1 MKRISKYF
9 AVQCL
14 WVLLSL
20 TCFSIETSAQNKK
33 EADSFYKAE
42 KYDKAV
48 AQYEALLKKYGSSS
62 VLYYNLGN
70 AYYKTEQIP
79 QAILAYER
87 ALLLDPA
94 NKDARFNLELARQ
107 KTVDKQATSSDMF
120 FVTWWYQLSSL
131 MSPQGWAILGISTFV
146 MMLIGILFYA
156 FFSSLKLRKC
166 GIYGALGLFVICIFS
181 NLFLLTQ
188 WRNLHS
194 RDAAIVMS
202 PAVVVKSSPGEN
214 STDLF
219 LIHAGTR
226 LRILDDSMRE
236 WREVEVEEGK
246 QGWVHLHDIE
256 II

>member
-1 MKRISKYF
+1 
-9 AVQCL
+9 
-14 WVLLSL
+14 
-20 TCFSIETSAQNKK
+20 
-33 EADSFYKAE
+33 
-42 KYDKAV
+42 
-48 AQYEALLKKYGSSS
+48 

-70 AYYKTEQIP
+70 AYYKAEQTP

-87 ALLLDPA
+87 ALLLNPA
-94 NKDARFNLELARQ
+94 DRDARFNLELARQ
-107 KTVDKQATSSDMF
+107 KTTDKQASSSDMF
-120 FVTWWYQLSSL
+120 FVTWWYQLSSAL
-131 MSPQGWAILGISTFV
+131 SPQGWAVLGISTFV
-146 MMLIGILFYA
+146 LMLVGILFYA
-156 FFSSLKLRKC
+156 FFSNLKLRKW
-166 GIYGALGLFVICIFS
+166 GIYSALGLFALCLLS

-188 WRNLHS
+188 WTKLHT

-202 PAVVVKSSPGEN
+202 PAVVVKSSPGET

-256 II
+256 VI

>member
-9 AVQCL
+9 IIQCL
-14 WVLLSL
+14 WALLSL
-20 TCFSIETSAQNKK
+20 IWLPQEAFTQTKK
-33 EADSFYKAE
+33 EADALYKTE
-42 KYDKAV
+42 NYDKA
-48 AQYEALLKKYGSSS
+48 AARYEALLKKYGSSS

-70 AYYKTEQIP
+70 AYYKNEQIP

-94 NKDARFNLELARQ
+94 DGDARFNLELARQ
-107 KTVDKQATSSDMF
+107 KTTDKQASPSDMF
-120 FVTWWYQLSSL
+120 FVTWWHQLSSL
-131 MSPQGWAILGISTFV
+131 MSPQGWVIVGISTFFL
-146 MMLIGILFYA
+146 MLVGILFYA
-156 FFSSLKLRKC
+156 FFTNLKLRKY
-166 GIYGALGLFVICIFS
+166 GIYSALGLFVICLFS

-188 WRNLHS
+188 WTNFHN

-246 QGWVHLHDIE
+246 QGWINLRDIE